1 MRNGLQRRVDNSY
14 LERGSK
20 CDCASGTKNPAHAPW
35 RRSDV
40 PPEREVMK
48 RKSSRYRAMPFSARL
63 VRPIENRHSNLFDL
77 PSASGQPGVRA
88 QKIFVIKQSRRLRST
103 NGADKTIRSILIFD
117 NHPDS
122 LRLVFGRRANPYIDL
137 SAPER
142 VDLVGANSCVDSND
156 GGVDR
161 NVLAALLG
169 FRQWNAKKGY
179 SQVPSRHPPK
189 QGERASLK
197 RGITKSRERAMVM
210 KHSGSDRE
218 T

>member
-1 MRNGLQRRVDNSY
+1 MIG
-14 LERGSK
+14 
-20 CDCASGTKNPAHAPW
+20 
-35 RRSDV
+35 
-40 PPEREVMK
+40 
-48 RKSSRYRAMPFSARL
+48 YRAMPFSARL

-122 LRLVFGRRANPYIDL
+122 LRLVFGRRANPHIDL

-161 NVLAALLG
+161 NVPAALLG
-169 FRQWNAKKGY
+169 FRQWTQKRVTAK
-179 SQVPSRHPPK
+179 SQVAIPPNRESEHPSNV
-189 QGERASLK
+189 ASQNL
-197 RGITKSRERAMVM
+197 ANAPWL
-210 KHSGSDRE
+210 
-218 T
+218 